1 MKRIILQIL
10 GLAFILQ
17 IVACG
22 GGGTANIPPT
32 ANAGADQTV
41 ATLSAVTLNGSGTDS
56 DGTVVS
62 YSWTQTLGPAVTLA
76 SPNTASSTFTAPNVA
91 ANQVLTFQLS
101 VTDNDGATATDTV
114 NITVT
119 NTPPVANAGADQFV
133 TSGDLVNLNA
143 SASSDVESPLLTYS
157 WLQIDSSG
165 LIITLNS
172 NTAAQPTF
180 TAPVVT
186 AATTIIFEL
195 TVADSGGLTSTST
208 VTIVILPLIT
218 ANINDTGIVLCGD
231 YALGLGGSVLSNN
244 NSNCSLTADTDGDPI
259 PSNQD
264 GHSGRDVTQNDN
276 ADGHAGFSFT
286 KLDANGDPLP
296 ASANAWSCIKDNVTG
311 YIWESKTAVAGLQD
325 TANTYS
331 WYNTNAATN
340 GGNSGTQNAG
350 TCSGSNCDT
359 ESYVTAIN
367 ALNSGAGICGA
378 NNWRLPTKEE
388 LRSIVDYSY
397 AGAVKID
404 VAYFAATANNW
415 YWSSSPYAVDS
426 LIAQVIDFNTGED
439 FIYHKDVSGSIRL
452 IRVAP

>member
-1 MKRIILQIL
+1 MKRFILQLL
-10 GLAFILQ
+10 GLALIVQ

-22 GGGTANIPPT
+22 GGGLANLPPT

-41 ATLSAVTLNGSGTDS
+41 ATLSTVTLAGSGTDS
-56 DGTVVS
+56 DGTIVG
-62 YSWTQTLGPAVTLA
+62 YSWVQTLGPAVTLA
-76 SPNTASSTFTAPNVA
+76 SPNSATTTFSAPNVA
-91 ANQVLTFQLS
+91 ANQVLTFQLT
-101 VTDNDGATATDTV
+101 VTDNDAATASDTV
-114 NITVT
+114 NITIT
-119 NTPPVANAGADQFV
+119 NTPPIANAGANQFV
-133 TSGDLVNLNA
+133 TSGDLVNLDG
-143 SASSDVESPLLTYS
+143 SASSDAESPLLSYS

-165 LIITLNS
+165 LTITLNS
-172 NTAAQPTF
+172 NTSVQPTF
-180 TAPVVT
+180 TAPAVT
-186 AATTIIFEL
+186 SATTIIFEL
-195 TVADSGGLTSTST
+195 TVTDSGGLTSTST
-208 VTIVILPLIT
+208 VTIVILPPIT

-244 NSNCSLTADTDGDPI
+244 SSNCNLTVDTDGDPI

-296 ASANAWSCIKDNVTG
+296 ATANAWSCIKDNVTG
-311 YIWESKTAVAGLQD
+311 YIWESKTTAAGLQD
-325 TANTYS
+325 ASNTYS

-340 GGNSGTQNAG
+340 GGNSGTANAG
-350 TCSGSNCDT
+350 SCSGSNCDT
-359 ESYVTAIN
+359 ESYVAAIN

-378 NNWRLPTKEE
+378 NDWRLPTKEE

-397 AGAVKID
+397 AGAIKID
-404 VAYFAATANNW
+404 VTYFAATTNNW

-426 LIAQVIDFNTGED
+426 LIAQVIDFSTGED

-452 IRVAP
+452 IRIAP